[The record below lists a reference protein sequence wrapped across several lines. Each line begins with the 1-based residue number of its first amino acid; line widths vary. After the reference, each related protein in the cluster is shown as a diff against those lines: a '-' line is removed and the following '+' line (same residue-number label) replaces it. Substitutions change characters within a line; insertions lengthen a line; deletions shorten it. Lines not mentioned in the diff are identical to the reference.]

1 MKSFGVKKLKHQPE
15 EKKIRAYIMQ
25 IEYKMEDFLCP
36 IECVPTQGTCAL
48 VGVGIE
54 QTGHFS
60 QQTDVQIPLKM
71 VLPCSTMCSVWKGAA
86 G

>member
-1 MKSFGVKKLKHQPE
+1 
-15 EKKIRAYIMQ
+15 MQ

-36 IECVPTQGTCAL
+36 IECVPIQGTCAL
-48 VGVGIE
+48 VGESVE

-60 QQTDVQIPLKM
+60 QQADIQIPLKM
-71 VLPCSTMCSVWKGAA
+71 VLLCSTMCSVWKGTA